1 MPGPVLCKVPQ
12 ERGPASWSHS
22 RPHPVSPALLMQSSQ
37 RSPKSPQSGVCKPV
51 KVKDPAAAQSLTKR
65 RGPKCRLTQRFDVP
79 SMTGLLF
86 RHFPFNAISISTGY
100 RAPTVALVRCLP
112 RSCWGGAARA
122 VTVLS
127 MSPPP
132 NSGWHGYCTK
142 IIRVCCPIPGTM
154 RKQTERFHR
163 FPFMSAPT
171 CVHTPPPPPPRS
183 SNSSPQR
190 SSEPLINF
198 IHTEANYLKAMAVL
212 GLPEILACRT
222 CKSLESPGLPPPH
235 FELEF
240 QHYV

>member
-1 MPGPVLCKVPQ
+1 MCLVQFSSKPPRRGAQRVGATPVPTPSHLRYLCKVPSAHPRAR
-12 ERGPASWSHS
+12 EEVFANRLKS
-22 RPHPVSPALLMQSSQ
+22 RIP
-37 RSPKSPQSGVCKPV
+37 
-51 KVKDPAAAQSLTKR
+51 AAQSLTKH
-65 RGPKCRLTQRFDVP
+65 RGPKCRLTQRFNVP

-142 IIRVCCPIPGTM
+142 IIRVCCPVPGTM

-163 FPFMSAPT
+163 FLFKSPPT
-171 CVHTPPPPPPRS
+171 CAHTR
-183 SNSSPQR
+183 
-190 SSEPLINF
+190 
-198 IHTEANYLKAMAVL
+198 HTHTHTVFQFLPSAVL
-212 GLPEILACRT
+212 RT
-222 CKSLESPGLPPPH
+222 AN
-235 FELEF
+235 
-240 QHYV
+240 